1 MKALTRF
8 SVKFPVTIVM
18 IMLAVLLLGFISFS
32 KLGVDLLPDLNNPRI
47 YVELEAGERPPE
59 EIEKTYV
66 DRVESLASR
75 QKKVTDVASSSRAGS
90 AQVIVEYAWD
100 TDMDEAYLDLQKAL
114 ASISQESGLDKLTL
128 TQHDPNAQPVM
139 LIAFSHAEISDMN
152 VLRRVAENYI
162 RNELIR
168 LEGVAEVEIAGQE
181 IREAVIET
189 DPYLLEAFGVSAD
202 QVASQIQSYNLNVS
216 GGSIVEMGTQY
227 IIKGVGSLNT
237 LDDLRGLVIGF
248 TQAPAAAAQ
257 GSAAAERV
265 PVFLK
270 DVGRVLYQNKDPQN
284 MVRFDGRRALGLS
297 VYKETKYNTVKA
309 VSDLNK
315 ALEKIR
321 KALPGYDFT
330 IVQNQGAFINSAIGE
345 VKETALI
352 GILLAVIVL
361 FIFLRRLG
369 STAIV
374 SIAIPISVVATFN
387 LMYFNGLSLNIMTL
401 GGLALGAGMLVD
413 NAIVV
418 MENIF
423 RHMERGLSIKDAAI
437 EGAAQVGGAI
447 TASTL
452 TTIVVFLPIVYL
464 HGAAGE
470 LFKDQA
476 WTVAFALLS
485 SLVVAILMIPM
496 LTTKLIRKSQ
506 APTQSTLQFPGY
518 RLFLDKVLNRRHAV
532 MLCALALILVAAML
546 LPHVG
551 SEFLPKADSGSFTVD
566 FRLAE
571 GTALARTAETVAGLE
586 ARVRSIAGD
595 DLAHLYSRMGPV
607 QGMSSSTTDIFED
620 ENTATLHVLLKEE
633 RSVPGPLL
641 VQRLSTAF
649 SDVPDL
655 DVQFG
660 LDESALATV
669 LGTEEA
675 PILVEIKGDDLDL
688 VSAYTDSVRAAMAP
702 IPDLINLE
710 TSFEAGA
717 PEVDVVI
724 DRLRAGM
731 LDLSVNQMTSQLRD
745 VLQGKSAGTWENE
758 GELEEIR
765 ISIPDVTLNQ
775 LAALTFQTSSGS
787 RVRLDEVA
795 RIEIT
800 QAAREIHRRNQSRIG
815 KVSADLNDLRP
826 LDHVVADIRGAIS
839 TVDFPPGIRAQVAGE
854 EEKRADAVSNL
865 TFALLLSIVLV
876 YMVLASQFESLLH
889 PFTIILTIPLAVVG
903 AVLAFFIL
911 GRSLN
916 IMAYIGMIMLVGIA
930 VNDSIILVDAILQNR
945 REGMGLRESVLA
957 AGQRR
962 IRPIIMT
969 SLTTI
974 LALLPLTFGF
984 GQSAVLRSPMAL
996 AVIGG
1001 LITST
1006 VLTLVV
1012 IPCVYYSFEIL
1023 RERVANGH

>member
-18 IMLAVLLLGFISFS
+18 LMLAVLLLGYISFS

-47 YVELEAGERPPE
+47 YVEIEAGERPPE
-59 EIEKTYV
+59 EIEKEYV
-66 DRVESLASR
+66 DRVESLSSR
-75 QKKVTDVASSSRAGS
+75 QKKVTDVSSASRAGS
-90 AQVIVEYAWD
+90 AQIIVEYAWD

-114 ASISQESGLDKLTL
+114 ASLAQDAGLDALTL

-139 LIAFSHAEISDMN
+139 LIALSHPEISDMN
-152 VLRRVAENYI
+152 ALRRVAENYI

-168 LEGVAEVEIAGQE
+168 LEGVAEVELAGQE

-189 DPYLLEAFGVSAD
+189 DPYLLEAHGVSAD

-216 GGSIVEMGTQY
+216 GGSIVDMGTQY
-227 IIKGVGSLNT
+227 IIKGVGSLNS
-237 LDDLRGLVIGF
+237 LDDLRNLVVGF
-248 TQAPAAAAQ
+248 TQQPTVA
-257 GSAAAERV
+257 GGEAERV

-270 DVGRVLYQNKDPQN
+270 DVGRIRYQNKDPQN
-284 MVRFDGRRALGLS
+284 VVRFDGRRGMGLS
-297 VYKETKYNTVKA
+297 VFKETKYNTVKA
-309 VSDLNK
+309 VSDLNT

-330 IVQNQGAFINSAIGE
+330 VVQNQGAFINSAIGE

-361 FIFLRRLG
+361 FVFLRRLG

-423 RHMERGLSIKDAAI
+423 RHMERGLSIKEAAI

-496 LTTKLIRKSQ
+496 LTTKLIRK
-506 APTQSTLQFPGY
+506 PQSTPKSALQFHGY
-518 RLFLDKVLNRRHAV
+518 RRFLSGVLDRRNSV
-532 MLCALALILVAAML
+532 MMAALALVVLTGFL

-571 GTALARTAETVAGLE
+571 GTDLARTTETVAGLE
-586 ARVRSIAGD
+586 ARVRNIAGD
-595 DLAHLYSRMGPV
+595 DLAHLYSRIGPV
-607 QGMSSSTTDIFED
+607 QGLASSASDIFED
-620 ENTATLHVLLKEE
+620 ENTATLHVMLKAEH
-633 RSVPGPLL
+633 SLSSQVL
-641 VQRLSTAF
+641 VQRLGTAF
-649 SDVPDL
+649 ADVPDL
-655 DVQFG
+655 DAQFD

-688 VSAYTDSVRAAMAP
+688 VAAYTDTVRAAMAS

-731 LDLSVNQMTSQLRD
+731 LDLTVNQITSQLRD
-745 VLQGKSAGTWENE
+745 VLQGKAAGTWENE
-758 GELEEIR
+758 GELEDIR
-765 ISIPDVTLNQ
+765 ISIPDVTLDQ
-775 LAALTFQTSSGS
+775 LAGLTFQTASGS

-795 RIEIT
+795 KIEIT
-800 QAAREIHRRNQSRIG
+800 RAAREIHRRNQSRVG
-815 KVSADLNDLRP
+815 KVTADLHEGRA
-826 LDHVVADIRGAIS
+826 LDHVVADIRTAIAS
-839 TVDFPPGIRAQVAGE
+839 VDYPSGIRALVAGE
-854 EEKRADAVSNL
+854 EEKRAEAVANL
-865 TFALLLSIVLV
+865 SFALLLSVILV

-903 AVLAFFIL
+903 AVLAFFFL

-916 IMAYIGMIMLVGIA
+916 IMAYIGIIMLVGIA

-945 REGMGLRESVLA
+945 REGLDLRESVLA

-1012 IPCVYYSFEIL
+1012 IPCVYYTFDTL
-1023 RERVANGH
+1023 RERVAGGR